1 MKMKTYLDHDQIVA
15 RNAQLKNEL
24 QAMDNEDAISVAQG
38 VFLDQQICRE
48 EQNQLKLM
56 ETNRILAKMLRNVEE
71 RATKEVETSDKE
83 IECL

>member
-1 MKMKTYLDHDQIVA
+1 MKNYLDHDQIVA

-24 QAMDNEDAISVAQG
+24 KAMDNEDAISVAQG

-48 EQNQLKLM
+48 EQNRLKLM
-56 ETNRILAKMLRNVEE
+56 ETNRILAKMLQNVEE
-71 RATKEVETSDKE
+71 RATKEIETADKE